1 MTPTPI
7 QVLLIVFL
15 IAIVFFYFNRL
26 RTRLLDR
33 LIFFVLALVGIV
45 LIARPDWAN
54 DIAHFLGVGRGAD
67 LLVYIGFT
75 AVAFLFL
82 ALYTRQRQMDVR
94 LTELARRIAILE
106 GEGPKKAAPKKNTKK
121 GRS

>member
-7 QVLLIVFL
+7 QILLIVFL
-15 IAIVFFYFNRL
+15 IAIVLFYFNRL

-33 LIFFVLALVGIV
+33 VIFFTLALAGMV
-45 LIARPDWAN
+45 LVAKPDWAN

-67 LLVYIGFT
+67 LLVYVGFT

-94 LTELARRIAILE
+94 LTELARRMAILE
-106 GEGPKKAAPKKNTKK
+106 GEKPKAQKKKSGK
-121 GRS
+121 